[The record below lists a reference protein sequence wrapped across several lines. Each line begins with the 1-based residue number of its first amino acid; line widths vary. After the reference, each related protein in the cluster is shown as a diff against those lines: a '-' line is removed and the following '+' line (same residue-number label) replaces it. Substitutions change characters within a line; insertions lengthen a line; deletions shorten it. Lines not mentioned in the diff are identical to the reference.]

1 MSRIDWD
8 HLRYVLALGRAGTLV
23 GAADLLGVNHTT
35 VLRRL
40 DALESQLSTR
50 LFDRHRTGYEP
61 TDAGLALLEKARTM
75 EQKAE
80 EIERQI
86 LGADRTLDG
95 PLRVVTAFAVMEHLL
110 AEPLAEFVR
119 AYPDI
124 EVEVVENAVLSDLS
138 RRRVDLAPT
147 SDRREADVA
156 VRLSGHVS
164 EHLFGRRLGMTH
176 YAVYALRGEPGLPQ
190 SITPVKTLIESAP
203 WVAFERDPAT
213 RVYDKWTQSNLT
225 DANVVARV
233 DLFNAKAAMLRTG
246 IGVGILPTFMES
258 NNRELVRI
266 SDTISE
272 LSLPLWVVTHP
283 DLRHT
288 ARVRTFMKFVG
299 TLLSKRLREG
309 TEQAQT
315 IL

>member
-23 GAADLLGVNHTT
+23 GAADMLGVNHTT

-40 DALESQLSTR
+40 DALENQLSTR
-50 LFDRHRTGYEP
+50 LFDRQRSGYEP
-61 TDAGLALLEKARTM
+61 TEAGLALLEKAQTM

-119 AYPDI
+119 AYPGI

-138 RRRVDLAPT
+138 SRRIDLAPT

-156 VRLSGHVS
+156 VRLSGHIS
-164 EHLFGRRLGMTH
+164 EHLIGRQLGMTQ
-176 YAVYALRGEPGLPQ
+176 YAVYALRGGHGLPQ
-190 SITPVKTLIESAP
+190 AITPLGELIQTAP
-203 WVAFERDPAT
+203 WVAFERGPAT
-213 RVYDKWTQSNLT
+213 RIYDKWTQSNLA
-225 DANVVARV
+225 DAKVVARV
-233 DLFNAKAAMLRTG
+233 DFFNAKAAMLRTG
-246 IGVGILPTFMES
+246 IGVGLLPTFMDR
-258 NNRELVRI
+258 NNRELVRV
-266 SDTISE
+266 SDTIPE
-272 LSLPLWVVTHP
+272 LSLPLWIVTHP
-283 DLRHT
+283 DLRHA

-299 TLLSKRLREG
+299 DLLSKRLREAAVQLEG
-309 TEQAQT
+309 HA
-315 IL
+315 